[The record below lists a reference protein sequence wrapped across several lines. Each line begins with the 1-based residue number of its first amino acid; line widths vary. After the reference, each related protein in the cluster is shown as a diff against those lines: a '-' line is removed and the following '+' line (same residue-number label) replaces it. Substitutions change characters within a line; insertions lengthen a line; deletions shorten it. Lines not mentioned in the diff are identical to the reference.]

1 MSDFFER
8 LVARSAGRPGPQPR
22 VRPRLAHP
30 FERVAP
36 PEFDAVFGEAPASPP
51 SPGAPAG
58 PVTAHQGPGVVEHRT
73 ETVRREHELRHATVV
88 ERTATTVDTSVREVL
103 ERIGTTSPPLLMP
116 VVRPGPAGVP
126 GEPGPAGE
134 PGSLAPAPR
143 VPAATKAIAAAAAR
157 PQRAA
162 AATPGRAD
170 PEPDRVVHV
179 SIGRL
184 EVKATAAAPAR
195 NHRPARMVPTVP
207 LADYLAREGS

>member
-8 LVARSAGRPGPQPR
+8 LVARSAGRPGLQPR

-30 FERVAP
+30 FERAAP
-36 PEFDAVFGEAPASPP
+36 PEFDAVLGEAPASPP
-51 SPGAPAG
+51 SPGTPAG
-58 PVTAHQGPGVVEHRT
+58 PVTAHQAPGVVEHHT
-73 ETVRREHELRHATVV
+73 ETVRREQELRHATMV
-88 ERTATTVDTSVREVL
+88 ERSATTVDTSVREVV
-103 ERIGTTSPPLLMP
+103 ERIETTSPPLLVP

-134 PGSLAPAPR
+134 AGAPAPAPR
-143 VPAATKAIAAAAAR
+143 VAAATKAIAAAGAR
-157 PQRAA
+157 PRRAA
-162 AATPGRAD
+162 AAAPGRAD

-184 EVKATAAAPAR
+184 EVKAAAAAPAR
-195 NHRPARMVPTVP
+195 DRRPARLAPAVP